1 MNEQFVIQEL
11 LAQGNAKVQISL
23 SGADLREFGENLIK
37 NTIKMVTAER
47 MEVMLKVN
55 EAAQKLSVDRSTLY
69 RWEKS
74 GYLKPVRM
82 GGVPRYRLSDIEA
95 IMNK

>member
-1 MNEQFVIQEL
+1 MTEQVAIQEL
-11 LAQGNAKVQISL
+11 LMSGNANVQL
-23 SGADLREFGENLIK
+23 SNQMTLEK
-37 NTIKMVTAER
+37 K
-47 MEVMLKVN
+47 EVMLKIK
-55 EAAQKLSVDRSTLY
+55 ETAEKLGVDRSTLY
-69 RWEKS
+69 RWEQS